1 MYLQV
6 PNADSW
12 SLGHWDQFL
21 AFCGP
26 VILVPLRTESVRA
39 QQLSLGTCDVLHC
52 PLRGPFHNEQ
62 VDEPFSVISH
72 NLTTEAPC
80 VLVSAATGMSTSC
93 APTVLRAS
101 YCVQEQPIYSC
112 IYCHDTSFSGTEEGV
127 TVWKSRPSGLTGLDV
142 YQCLGETRWLVLEDP
157 GAGVLPTCFLTPI
170 LLPVNSAALQPEWP
184 DRTLWVLAALLL
196 CPASGWE
203 PCFAQLQPACDCQ
216 LHPGSMLG
224 CEQKNQ
230 KCSQRCCAL
239 YP

>member
-26 VILVPLRTESVRA
+26 VILVPLRTELVRA

-80 VLVSAATGMSTSC
+80 VLASAVTGTSTSR
-93 APTVLRAS
+93 APTVLCAS
-101 YCVQEQPIYSC
+101 YCAQEQPIYSC
-112 IYCHDTSFSGTEEGV
+112 ICCHDKSFSGTEEGV
-127 TVWKSRPSGLTGLDV
+127 IVWKSRPSGLTGSGCVSMPWGDKKA
-142 YQCLGETRWLVLEDP
+142 GP
-157 GAGVLPTCFLTPI
+157 GRPWSRSPAN
-170 LLPVNSAALQPEWP
+170 LLPNSH
-184 DRTLWVLAALLL
+184 
-196 CPASGWE
+196 PAS
-203 PCFAQLQPACDCQ
+203 C
-216 LHPGSMLG
+216 
-224 CEQKNQ
+224 
-230 KCSQRCCAL
+230 
-239 YP
+239 